1 MDQMGENQT
10 TNPQEPIAETDVL
23 IVGAGPTGL
32 TMACELL
39 RRGIQ
44 CCLIDRL
51 NEPVQTS
58 RAFDIQSRTL
68 EVFEAMGMVEK
79 ALAVGMR
86 AKEARVYDREKLL
99 MTLYPKSVGDVPYPY
114 VLTVPQSRT
123 ERLLLERLHELGGA
137 AQRSRELVALR
148 QEGDVVEALI
158 GDAQA
163 DGTKVQE
170 MRARWVVGCDGSHSS
185 VRRLL
190 DIPFEGSTR
199 DEEFLLADVDL
210 DWEKDRDIN
219 HIWLHRAGLFA
230 AMPLPQGRQWRLF
243 ADVARVGGAV
253 PSATIEVFQA
263 LMAERTGESKT
274 VISHPTWLS
283 NFSINQRMVRS
294 YRQGRVLLAG
304 DAAHIHSPIGGQGM
318 NTGIQDA
325 YNLAW
330 KLALVVGGQA
340 AERLLDTYEEERKP
354 VARRVL
360 RGATIGTDLFVSR
373 NPILHFLRDHVLLHL
388 LSQNSVQRTLAQVV
402 SGIGINYRSSS
413 LSHSYQGT
421 LTDKTLLPSRK
432 TDKAS
437 LKDWVRFSLAPRP
450 GDRAPQGTCLR
461 SPSRTPTSLFEEFR
475 GTISTLLLFGGLAQ
489 TAESYATLSRIARS
503 VEAHLG
509 DEIKIHLVVS
519 AHDQPEQLDWDRS
532 VLLDPD
538 RQLHR
543 RYGAG
548 AASLYF
554 IRPDGYI
561 GFRSQPARE
570 EPLLA
575 YLGGIFLL
583 KG

>member
-1 MDQMGENQT
+1 MDQRGDAPT
-10 TNPQEPIAETDVL
+10 TSAEAPTVETDVL

-32 TMACELL
+32 TLACELL

-58 RAFDIQSRTL
+58 RAFDLQSRTL

-79 ALAVGMR
+79 ALAVGTR
-86 AKEARVYDREKLL
+86 AKEARVYEREKLL
-99 MTLYPKSVGDVPYPY
+99 ITMYPKSVGDVPYPY

-123 ERLLLERLHELGGA
+123 EHLLLERLHELGGT
-137 AQRSRELVALR
+137 AQRSRELMALR
-148 QEGDVVEALI
+148 QEGDVVVALI
-158 GDAQA
+158 GDARA
-163 DGTKVQE
+163 ESTHAQE
-170 MRARWVVGCDGSHSS
+170 MRARWVVGCDGSHST
-185 VRRLL
+185 VRKLL

-210 DWEKDRDIN
+210 DWEKGRNIN
-219 HIWLHRAGLFA
+219 YIWLHRDGLFV
-230 AMPLPQGRQWRLF
+230 AMPLPQGQQWRLF
-243 ADVARVGGAV
+243 ADIAQIGGAV
-253 PSATIEVFQA
+253 PRASVELFQA

-274 VISHPTWLS
+274 TISNPTWLS

-294 YRQGRVLLAG
+294 YRQGHVFLAG

-330 KLALVVGGQA
+330 KLTLVIGGRA
-340 AERLLDTYEEERKP
+340 AERLLDIYEEERKP

-360 RGATIGTDLFVSR
+360 GETTRGTNLIVSR
-373 NPILHFLRDHVLLHL
+373 NPVLHFLRDHVLLRL
-388 LSQNSVQRTLAQVV
+388 LSLNSVQGALSQVV

-421 LTDKTLLPSRK
+421 LADKALLPGRK
-432 TDKAS
+432 SDKAS
-437 LKDWVRFSLAPRP
+437 LKDRVSFSKAPRS
-450 GDRAPQGTCLR
+450 GDRAPQGKCLR
-461 SPSRTPTSLFEEFR
+461 SPSRATTSLFEEFR
-475 GTISTLLLFGGLAQ
+475 GTTSTLLLFGGLAQ
-489 TAESYATLSRIARS
+489 TAEGYTNLSRIARR

-509 DEIKIHLVVS
+509 NDVKTHIVAS
-519 AHDQPEQLDWDRS
+519 GNDQPDQLDWS
-532 VLLDPD
+532 GSILLDPD
-538 RQLHR
+538 HQLHR
-543 RYGAG
+543 HYGAG

-575 YLGGIFLL
+575 YLGKLFLL
-583 KG
+583 QE

>member
-1 MDQMGENQT
+1 MDQQGENTT
-10 TNPQEPIAETDVL
+10 TNAREPTAETDVL
-23 IVGAGPTGL
+23 IVGAGPTGMTL
-32 TMACELL
+32 ACELL

-51 NEPVQTS
+51 NEPVETS

-79 ALAVGMR
+79 ALEVGMH
-86 AKEARVYDREKLL
+86 AKEARVYEREKLL
-99 MTLYPKSVGDVPYPY
+99 ITMYPKSVGDVPYPY

-123 ERLLLERLHELGGA
+123 EHLLLERLHELGGVVE
-137 AQRSRELVALR
+137 RSRELVALR
-148 QEGDVVEALI
+148 QEGDVVVASI
-158 GDAQA
+158 DDARA
-163 DGTKVQE
+163 DSTNAQE
-170 MRARWVVGCDGSHSS
+170 MRARWVVGCDGSHST
-185 VRRLL
+185 VRKLL

-219 HIWLHRAGLFA
+219 HIWLHHDGLFA

-253 PSATIEVFQA
+253 PRASVELFQA
-263 LMAERTGESKT
+263 LTAERTGESKT
-274 VISHPTWLS
+274 VISNPTWLS

-294 YRQGRVLLAG
+294 YRQGRVFLAG

-330 KLALVVGGQA
+330 KLALVIGGKA

-354 VARRVL
+354 VARRIL
-360 RGATIGTDLFVSR
+360 GGTTLGTDLFVSK
-373 NPILHFLRDHVLLHL
+373 NPVLRLIRDHVLLHL
-388 LSQNSVQRTLAQVV
+388 LSLNIVQRAMAQVV
-402 SGIGINYRSSS
+402 SGLGINYRSSS

-421 LTDKTLLPSRK
+421 LADKTRLSGRK
-432 TDKAS
+432 SEKAS
-437 LKDWVRFSLAPRP
+437 LKDWVRFSLAPRS
-450 GDRAPQGTCLR
+450 GDRAPQGPCLR
-461 SPSRTPTSLFEEFR
+461 SPSRTTTSLFEEFR
-475 GTISTLLLFGGLAQ
+475 GTTSTLLLFDGLAQ
-489 TAESYATLSRIARS
+489 TAEGYTTLSRIARR
-503 VEAHLG
+503 VEALLG
-509 DEIKIHLVVS
+509 NDIKTHFVVS
-519 AHDQPEQLDWDRS
+519 ANDRPDQLDWDGS
-532 VLLDPD
+532 ILLDPEH
-538 RQLHR
+538 QLHR

-575 YLGGIFLL
+575 YLGRLFLL
-583 KG
+583 QG